1 MEESLLYPI
10 TVVDVDV
17 NVQHASVMFQQ
28 LCIKMSSRLLHRMFN
43 HMLYNLQDGQD
54 NVINIAEATGLPS
67 LCMVKSSRPVDC
79 HLGGAKD
86 HKEEELV
93 DIGQVQKWATNLTIP

>member
-1 MEESLLYPI
+1 
-10 TVVDVDV
+10 
-17 NVQHASVMFQQ
+17 
-28 LCIKMSSRLLHRMFN
+28 MSN
-43 HMLYNLQDGQD
+43 QILYNLQDGQD

-93 DIGQVQKWATNLTIP
+93 GIGPNLVTITMASAKVGD